1 VVEKCWRTLRG
12 NYRRALKKIKDWT
25 KQPSGSGR
33 QQKTKPKPYKY
44 AGEMSFLAD
53 IFEIEETDDSITVL
67 HPSTQQCSDDE
78 NLLQVWNEIDYFL
91 MNKYRTRK

>member
-1 VVEKCWRTLRG
+1 MAKRTWNDEDNYKLIQRVKDNAILWDARKEEYKCSER
-12 NYRRALKKIKDWT
+12 
-25 KQPSGSGR
+25 
-33 QQKTKPKPYKY
+33 KP
-44 AGEMSFLAD
+44 A
-53 IFEIEETDDSITVL
+53 ICEIEETDDSITVL